1 MAIAVSRVFLK
12 YSKDPENP
20 AKSTSAKGSNL
31 RVHFK
36 NTRETAMAIKGMKLK
51 KAQQF
56 LKDVINHKRAVPFRR
71 YDGGVGRKAQGK
83 LHKHH
88 GSRQARFPEKSCKF
102 ILNLLKNAES
112 NAEAKELNLDNLEVV
127 HIQVNAAPT
136 MRRRTYRAH
145 GRINAYMC
153 YPCHVEL
160 ILTEKETQVPKGEEE
175 KNLVPSTQ

>member
-1 MAIAVSRVFLK
+1 
-12 YSKDPENP
+12 
-20 AKSTSAKGSNL
+20 
-31 RVHFK
+31 
-36 NTRETAMAIKGMKLK
+36 MKLK
-51 KAQQF
+51 KAEQY

-112 NAEAKELNLDNLEVV
+112 NAEVKELNIDNLEIV

-160 ILTEKETQVPKGEEE
+160 ILTEKETHVPKAEEE
-175 KNLVPSTQ
+175 KNIVVTQ